1 MGAMELEEKTVQIRD
16 DFDPDKILAS
26 GQCFR
31 PRKQAE
37 GWYRFVSG
45 RQLLYLRPLRSGTY
59 TVRCEPGAWETFWHG
74 YFDLGRSY
82 AALRGKLDSRDDF
95 LQRAMEYGR
104 GIRVLRQDEW
114 EMLVSFIISQRK
126 SIPAIR
132 RAVELLSE
140 RFGERLGSDGEGPV
154 YAFPT
159 AEALCC
165 AGEQALQECGL
176 GYRTRY
182 VLHAAQQAAEG
193 TLDLKKLA
201 SLPDEALFA
210 RLMELDGVGKK
221 VANCVCLF
229 GYGRVGRVPV
239 DVWIE
244 RLIRDEFAGQDPFP
258 QFGLEAGIVQHVSL
272 FFNKEAWDKNRG
284 AAGRS
289 VGSSAKQKRQRLPLF
304 EENRCLLII
313 LLPAL
318 TVPDLLHPGEKGRCQ
333 NSRSAHPGWADGS
346 AAFSCPHTAGVPKAA
361 SCPDTYNGRRP
372 CCSCPVNAP
381 PFSGSC

>member
-16 DFDPDKILAS
+16 DFDPDKILES

-59 TVRCEPGAWETFWHG
+59 TVRCEPGTWETFWHG

-140 RFGERLGSDGEGPV
+140 RFGERLGSDSEGPV

-258 QFGLEAGIVQHVSL
+258 QFGLEAGIVQQYL
-272 FFNKEAWDKNRG
+272 FFIKEAWDKNRG

-313 LLPAL
+313 LPPAL

-333 NSRSAHPGWADGS
+333 NSRSVHPDWADGS

>member
-1 MGAMELEEKTVQIRD
+1 MRHSSFRCTRKATSNCSNKAAWLRCAPPNG
-16 DFDPDKILAS
+16 S
-26 GQCFR
+26 GMTCSTM
-31 PRKQAE
+31 PSL
-37 GWYRFVSG
+37 YRS
-45 RQLLYLRPLRSGTY
+45 
-59 TVRCEPGAWETFWHG
+59 CA
-74 YFDLGRSY
+74 
-82 AALRGKLDSRDDF
+82 
-95 LQRAMEYGR
+95 
-104 GIRVLRQDEW
+104 
-114 EMLVSFIISQRK
+114 VSFIISQRK

-140 RFGERLGSDGEGPV
+140 RFGERLGSDSEGPV

-258 QFGLEAGIVQHVSL
+258 QFGLEAGIVQQYL
-272 FFNKEAWDKNRG
+272 FFYK
-284 AAGRS
+284 RS
-289 VGSSAKQKRQRLPLF
+289 VG
-304 EENRCLLII
+304 
-313 LLPAL
+313 
-318 TVPDLLHPGEKGRCQ
+318 
-333 NSRSAHPGWADGS
+333 
-346 AAFSCPHTAGVPKAA
+346 
-361 SCPDTYNGRRP
+361 
-372 CCSCPVNAP
+372 
-381 PFSGSC
+381 

>member
-1 MGAMELEEKTVQIRD
+1 MRSNRAAWQRWAPPTG
-16 DFDPDKILAS
+16 S
-26 GQCFR
+26 GITSSTMPSR
-31 PRKQAE
+31 
-37 GWYRFVSG
+37 YRS
-45 RQLLYLRPLRSGTY
+45 
-59 TVRCEPGAWETFWHG
+59 CA
-74 YFDLGRSY
+74 
-82 AALRGKLDSRDDF
+82 
-95 LQRAMEYGR
+95 
-104 GIRVLRQDEW
+104 
-114 EMLVSFIISQRK
+114 VSFIISQRK

-140 RFGERLGSDGEGPV
+140 RFGERLGSDSEGPV

-258 QFGLEAGIVQHVSL
+258 QFGLEAGIVQQYL
-272 FFNKEAWDKNRG
+272 FFYK
-284 AAGRS
+284 RS
-289 VGSSAKQKRQRLPLF
+289 VG
-304 EENRCLLII
+304 
-313 LLPAL
+313 
-318 TVPDLLHPGEKGRCQ
+318 
-333 NSRSAHPGWADGS
+333 
-346 AAFSCPHTAGVPKAA
+346 
-361 SCPDTYNGRRP
+361 
-372 CCSCPVNAP
+372 
-381 PFSGSC
+381 

>member
-16 DFDPDKILAS
+16 DFDPDKILES

-140 RFGERLGSDGEGPV
+140 RFGERLGSDSEGPV

-182 VLHAAQQAAEG
+182 VLHAAQQAAED

-258 QFGLEAGIVQHVSL
+258 QFGLEAGIVQQYL
-272 FFNKEAWDKNRG
+272 FFYK
-284 AAGRS
+284 RS
-289 VGSSAKQKRQRLPLF
+289 VG
-304 EENRCLLII
+304 
-313 LLPAL
+313 
-318 TVPDLLHPGEKGRCQ
+318 
-333 NSRSAHPGWADGS
+333 
-346 AAFSCPHTAGVPKAA
+346 
-361 SCPDTYNGRRP
+361 
-372 CCSCPVNAP
+372 
-381 PFSGSC
+381 

>member
-16 DFDPDKILAS
+16 DFDPDKILES

-140 RFGERLGSDGEGPV
+140 RFGERLGSDSEGPV

-258 QFGLEAGIVQHVSL
+258 QFGLEAGIVQQYL
-272 FFNKEAWDKNRG
+272 FFIKEAWDKNRG

-313 LLPAL
+313 LPPAL

-333 NSRSAHPGWADGS
+333 NSRSAHPDWADGS

-361 SCPDTYNGRRP
+361 SCPDTYNGRRL

>member
-16 DFDPDKILAS
+16 DFDPDKILES

-140 RFGERLGSDGEGPV
+140 RFGERLGSDSEGPV

-221 VANCVCLF
+221 VGKLRVSVRLWPCGPCSGGCLD
-229 GYGRVGRVPV
+229 R
-239 DVWIE
+239 
-244 RLIRDEFAGQDPFP
+244 
-258 QFGLEAGIVQHVSL
+258 
-272 FFNKEAWDKNRG
+272 
-284 AAGRS
+284 
-289 VGSSAKQKRQRLPLF
+289 
-304 EENRCLLII
+304 
-313 LLPAL
+313 
-318 TVPDLLHPGEKGRCQ
+318 T
-333 NSRSAHPGWADGS
+333 AHPGRVCRAGPVPAVRAGS
-346 AAFSCPHTAGVPKAA
+346 RHRAAVP
-361 SCPDTYNGRRP
+361 
-372 CCSCPVNAP
+372 VLL
-381 PFSGSC
+381 

>member
-16 DFDPDKILAS
+16 DFDPDKILES

-59 TVRCEPGAWETFWHG
+59 TVRCEPGAWETFWHS

-140 RFGERLGSDGEGPV
+140 RFGERLGSDSEGPV

-176 GYRTRY
+176 P
-182 VLHAAQQAAEG
+182 AAAVQAIESPDRALVGEM
-193 TLDLKKLA
+193 LKMDKKLA

-258 QFGLEAGIVQHVSL
+258 QFGLEAGIVQQYL
-272 FFNKEAWDKNRG
+272 FFYK
-284 AAGRS
+284 RS
-289 VGSSAKQKRQRLPLF
+289 VG
-304 EENRCLLII
+304 
-313 LLPAL
+313 
-318 TVPDLLHPGEKGRCQ
+318 
-333 NSRSAHPGWADGS
+333 
-346 AAFSCPHTAGVPKAA
+346 
-361 SCPDTYNGRRP
+361 
-372 CCSCPVNAP
+372 
-381 PFSGSC
+381 

>member
-1 MGAMELEEKTVQIRD
+1 
-16 DFDPDKILAS
+16 
-26 GQCFR
+26 
-31 PRKQAE
+31 
-37 GWYRFVSG
+37 
-45 RQLLYLRPLRSGTY
+45 
-59 TVRCEPGAWETFWHG
+59 
-74 YFDLGRSY
+74 
-82 AALRGKLDSRDDF
+82 
-95 LQRAMEYGR
+95 MEYGR

-140 RFGERLGSDGEGPV
+140 RFGERLGSDSEGPV

-210 RLMELDGVGKK
+210 RLMELDGVGK

-244 RLIRDEFAGQDPFP
+244 RLIRDEFAGQDRSRSSGWKQASCSSTCSF
-258 QFGLEAGIVQHVSL
+258 I
-272 FFNKEAWDKNRG
+272 KEAWDKNRG

-289 VGSSAKQKRQRLPLF
+289 VGSSAKQKGNGLL
-304 EENRCLLII
+304 CLRK
-313 LLPAL
+313 
-318 TVPDLLHPGEKGRCQ
+318 T
-333 NSRSAHPGWADGS
+333 
-346 AAFSCPHTAGVPKAA
+346 AAFLSF
-361 SCPDTYNGRRP
+361 YRLL
-372 CCSCPVNAP
+372 
-381 PFSGSC
+381 

>member
-1 MGAMELEEKTVQIRD
+1 MTQYTARLTGVVPFNLQETFEC
-16 DFDPDKILAS
+16 

-31 PRKQAE
+31 WLPGDDGSYTGVVGQNVITLRADGDDLLVAGLDQAE
-37 GWYRFVSG
+37 AEQR
-45 RQLLYLRPLRSGTY
+45 LIPYLALD
-59 TVRCEPGAWETFWHG
+59 E
-74 YFDLGRSY
+74 DY
-82 AALRGKLDSRDDF
+82 AAIQEQFRRNAQLAQAVDY
-95 LQRAMEYGR
+95 AR

-140 RFGERLGSDGEGPV
+140 RFGERLGSDSEGPV

-258 QFGLEAGIVQHVSL
+258 QFGLEAGIVQQYL
-272 FFNKEAWDKNRG
+272 FFYK
-284 AAGRS
+284 RS
-289 VGSSAKQKRQRLPLF
+289 VG
-304 EENRCLLII
+304 
-313 LLPAL
+313 
-318 TVPDLLHPGEKGRCQ
+318 
-333 NSRSAHPGWADGS
+333 
-346 AAFSCPHTAGVPKAA
+346 
-361 SCPDTYNGRRP
+361 
-372 CCSCPVNAP
+372 
-381 PFSGSC
+381 

>member
-140 RFGERLGSDGEGPV
+140 RFGERLGSDSEGPV

-258 QFGLEAGIVQHVSL
+258 QFGLEAGIVQQYL
-272 FFNKEAWDKNRG
+272 FFIKEAWDKNRG

-289 VGSSAKQKRQRLPLF
+289 VGLSAKQKRQRLPLF

-333 NSRSAHPGWADGS
+333 NSRSAHPDWADGS

-361 SCPDTYNGRRP
+361 SCPDTYNGRRL

>member
-1 MGAMELEEKTVQIRD
+1 MGAMELEENTVQIRD
-16 DFDPDKILAS
+16 DFDPDKILES

-82 AALRGKLDSRDDF
+82 AAMRGKLDSRDDF

-140 RFGERLGSDGEGPV
+140 RFGERLGSDSEGPV

-258 QFGLEAGIVQHVSL
+258 QFGLEAGIVQQYL
-272 FFNKEAWDKNRG
+272 FFIKEAWDKNRG

-289 VGSSAKQKRQRLPLF
+289 VGLSAKQKRQRLPLF

-333 NSRSAHPGWADGS
+333 NSRSAHPDWADGS

>member
-1 MGAMELEEKTVQIRD
+1 MPDWLDQAVFYEIYPQSFCDSNGDGIGDLPGIVEKLD
-16 DFDPDKILAS
+16 
-26 GQCFR
+26 
-31 PRKQAE
+31 
-37 GWYRFVSG
+37 
-45 RQLLYLRPLRSGTY
+45 YLK
-59 TVRCEPGAWETFWHG
+59 
-74 YFDLGRSY
+74 DLGVN
-82 AALRGKLDSRDDF
+82 ALWINPCFDSPFKDAGYDVRDY
-95 LQRAMEYGR
+95 RKIAPRYGTNQDMARLFQQAHSR

-140 RFGERLGSDGEGPV
+140 RFGERLGSDSEGPV

-258 QFGLEAGIVQHVSL
+258 QFGLEAGIVQQYL
-272 FFNKEAWDKNRG
+272 FFYK
-284 AAGRS
+284 RS
-289 VGSSAKQKRQRLPLF
+289 VG
-304 EENRCLLII
+304 
-313 LLPAL
+313 
-318 TVPDLLHPGEKGRCQ
+318 
-333 NSRSAHPGWADGS
+333 
-346 AAFSCPHTAGVPKAA
+346 
-361 SCPDTYNGRRP
+361 
-372 CCSCPVNAP
+372 
-381 PFSGSC
+381 

>member
-82 AALRGKLDSRDDF
+82 AALRGKLDSRNDF

-126 SIPAIR
+126 SIPA
-132 RAVELLSE
+132 
-140 RFGERLGSDGEGPV
+140 
-154 YAFPT
+154 

-258 QFGLEAGIVQHVSL
+258 QFGPEAGIVQQYL
-272 FFNKEAWDKNRG
+272 FFYK
-284 AAGRS
+284 RS
-289 VGSSAKQKRQRLPLF
+289 VG
-304 EENRCLLII
+304 
-313 LLPAL
+313 
-318 TVPDLLHPGEKGRCQ
+318 
-333 NSRSAHPGWADGS
+333 
-346 AAFSCPHTAGVPKAA
+346 
-361 SCPDTYNGRRP
+361 
-372 CCSCPVNAP
+372 
-381 PFSGSC
+381 

>member
-82 AALRGKLDSRDDF
+82 AALRGKLDSRNDF

-104 GIRVLRQDEW
+104 GIRVLRQDPW
-114 EMLVSFIISQRK
+114 EMLVTFIISQRK

-132 RAVELLSE
+132 TAVEQLA
-140 RFGERLGSDGEGPV
+140 RCCGEPLCAEGDEV
-154 YAFPT
+154 FLFPT
-159 AEALCC
+159 PEQLCGLTEAQLT
-165 AGEQALQECGL
+165 GCGL

-182 VLHAAQQAAEG
+182 IQHAAAQAAAR
-193 TLDLKKLA
+193 TLDLNALA
-201 SLPDEALFA
+201 VLPDDALFS
-210 RLMELDGVGKK
+210 RLLTLDGVGKK

-229 GYGRVGRVPV
+229 GYGRTAMAPI
-239 DVWIE
+239 DVWIQ
-244 RLIRDEFAGQDPFP
+244 RLIDEEFGGRDPFP
-258 QFGLEAGIVQHVSL
+258 AYGQQAGIVQQYL
-272 FFNKEAWDKNRG
+272 FYYK
-284 AAGRS
+284 RS
-289 VGSSAKQKRQRLPLF
+289 ISTQK
-304 EENRCLLII
+304 
-313 LLPAL
+313 
-318 TVPDLLHPGEKGRCQ
+318 K
-333 NSRSAHPGWADGS
+333 
-346 AAFSCPHTAGVPKAA
+346 
-361 SCPDTYNGRRP
+361 
-372 CCSCPVNAP
+372 
-381 PFSGSC
+381 

>member
-16 DFDPDKILAS
+16 DFDPDKILGS

-140 RFGERLGSDGEGPV
+140 RFGERLGSDSEGPV
-154 YAFPT
+154 YTFPT

-182 VLHAAQQAAEG
+182 VLHAP
-193 TLDLKKLA
+193 
-201 SLPDEALFA
+201 SLPESKRDKVFLPDPPSFISPRPNTFPAQFLNWKISFPSVIYIPFA
-210 RLMELDGVGKK
+210 
-221 VANCVCLF
+221 
-229 GYGRVGRVPV
+229 
-239 DVWIE
+239 
-244 RLIRDEFAGQDPFP
+244 
-258 QFGLEAGIVQHVSL
+258 
-272 FFNKEAWDKNRG
+272 
-284 AAGRS
+284 S
-289 VGSSAKQKRQRLPLF
+289 VTV
-304 EENRCLLII
+304 
-313 LLPAL
+313 LLPRIFSSP
-318 TVPDLLHPGEKGRCQ
+318 TNVPFLEP
-333 NSRSAHPGWADGS
+333 RS
-346 AAFSCPHTAGVPKAA
+346 
-361 SCPDTYNGRRP
+361 
-372 CCSCPVNAP
+372 
-381 PFSGSC
+381 

>member
-1 MGAMELEEKTVQIRD
+1 MPLCVESWTAGTTFCSVPWNMAG
-16 DFDPDKILAS
+16 AS
-26 GQCFR
+26 GCCGR
-31 PRKQAE
+31 M
-37 GWYRFVSG
+37 SG
-45 RQLLYLRPLRSGTY
+45 RCWSASSSRS
-59 TVRCEPGAWETFWHG
+59 E
-74 YFDLGRSY
+74 
-82 AALRGKLDSRDDF
+82 
-95 LQRAMEYGR
+95 RA
-104 GIRVLRQDEW
+104 
-114 EMLVSFIISQRK
+114 S
-126 SIPAIR
+126 AIR

-182 VLHAAQQAAEG
+182 VLHAAQQAADG

-258 QFGLEAGIVQHVSL
+258 QFGPEAGIVQQYL
-272 FFNKEAWDKNRG
+272 FFYK
-284 AAGRS
+284 RS
-289 VGSSAKQKRQRLPLF
+289 VG
-304 EENRCLLII
+304 
-313 LLPAL
+313 
-318 TVPDLLHPGEKGRCQ
+318 
-333 NSRSAHPGWADGS
+333 
-346 AAFSCPHTAGVPKAA
+346 
-361 SCPDTYNGRRP
+361 
-372 CCSCPVNAP
+372 
-381 PFSGSC
+381 

>member
-16 DFDPDKILAS
+16 DFDPDKILES

-140 RFGERLGSDGEGPV
+140 RFGERLGSDSEGPV

-159 AEALCC
+159 
-165 AGEQALQECGL
+165 
-176 GYRTRY
+176 
-182 VLHAAQQAAEG
+182 
-193 TLDLKKLA
+193 
-201 SLPDEALFA
+201 LFA

-258 QFGLEAGIVQHVSL
+258 QFGLEAGIVQQYL
-272 FFNKEAWDKNRG
+272 FFYK
-284 AAGRS
+284 RS
-289 VGSSAKQKRQRLPLF
+289 VG
-304 EENRCLLII
+304 
-313 LLPAL
+313 
-318 TVPDLLHPGEKGRCQ
+318 
-333 NSRSAHPGWADGS
+333 
-346 AAFSCPHTAGVPKAA
+346 
-361 SCPDTYNGRRP
+361 
-372 CCSCPVNAP
+372 
-381 PFSGSC
+381 